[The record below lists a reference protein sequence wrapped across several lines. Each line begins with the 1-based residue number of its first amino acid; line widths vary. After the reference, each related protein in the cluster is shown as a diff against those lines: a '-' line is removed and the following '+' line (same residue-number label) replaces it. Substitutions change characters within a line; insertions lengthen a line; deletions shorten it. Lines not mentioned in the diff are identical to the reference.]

1 MFLGVPQIAPAIHG
15 YNEYCT
21 EKNSLL
27 VKPTLRA
34 YLPQAYGPV
43 TGEVQMVNP
52 DDVAAAME
60 RYVGDDALRAH
71 HAKAGRETCAAY
83 TWESVTAV
91 LVKRL
96 QALRE
101 EDD

>member
-1 MFLGVPQIAPAIHG
+1 
-15 YNEYCT
+15 
-21 EKNSLL
+21 
-27 VKPTLRA
+27 
-34 YLPQAYGPV
+34 
-43 TGEVQMVNP
+43 MVNP